1 MDYIL
6 INTAGRSKDSE
17 EFLNITIYSGGTFT
31 FFQIYELVTHAV
43 PHAL

>member
-1 MDYIL
+1 MDYWL
-6 INTAGRSKDSE
+6 IDTAGRWRDSE

-31 FFQIYELVTHAV
+31 FFQMYESVTHTI